1 MKYFG
6 ALLLLSTSLNS
17 WADQTKDI
25 AVCASKGTDA
35 TRLICY
41 DSLAVKLGVDKPKTK
56 ITKGKGKWT
65 VREDRSQIDDSVNFT
80 LSLSSN
86 EKVRSGYNNVQPRLY
101 VRCSENKTNVFLTWD
116 LYLGLQQTDMLTR
129 FDKLK
134 ASTSS
139 WSLSTNNK
147 AVFVKGSDIDFAKK
161 LMKHKKLLTQITPYG
176 QSPVMTTF
184 NISGL
189 TEAIK
194 PLREACKW

>member
-6 ALLLLSTSLNS
+6 VLLLLSTSLDS

-25 AVCASKGTDA
+25 AVCASKSSDA
-35 TRLICY
+35 VRLICY
-41 DSLAVKLGVDKPKTK
+41 DSLAIKLGVDKPKTK
-56 ITKGKGKWT
+56 ITTGKGHWK
-65 VREDRSQIDDSVNFT
+65 VRDDKSQIDDSVNVT

-86 EKVRSGYNNVQPRLY
+86 KKVHSGYKSVQPRLY

-116 LYLGLQQTDMLTR
+116 LYLGLKQTNMLTR

-139 WSLSTNNK
+139 WSLSTDNK
-147 AVFVKGSDIDFAKK
+147 AVFVKGSNINFAQK
-161 LMKHKKLLTQITPYG
+161 LMKHKKLLVQITPYNKN
-176 QSPVMTTF
+176 PVMATF
-184 NISGL
+184 DISGL
-189 TEAIK
+189 KEAIQ